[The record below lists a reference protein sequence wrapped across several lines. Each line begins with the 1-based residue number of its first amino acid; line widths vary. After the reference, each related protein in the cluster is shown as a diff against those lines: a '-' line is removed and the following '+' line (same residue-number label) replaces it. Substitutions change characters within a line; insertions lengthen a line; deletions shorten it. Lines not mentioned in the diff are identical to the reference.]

1 MRLQG
6 TTKIAA
12 TLLIAMASRI
22 REQKQRIKNLK
33 LRRLLVSPFLW
44 FTSHLLSVVWRMQLG
59 QGTSTMLQSPKQCRQ
74 HTSQQVE
81 AVTGLC
87 ERLATVHLWT
97 YCQPAS
103 ALKHVLQVL
112 FAGHSFGAPL
122 TMISDEESFFE
133 SGHIHEPLRI
143 NLLKSNYMS
152 SSSKT
157 VRIASSGTA

>member
-33 LRRLLVSPFLW
+33 LDSCWCPISLIYI
-44 FTSHLLSVVWRMQLG
+44 HLLSVVWRMQLG

-81 AVTGLC
+81 TVTGLC
-87 ERLATVHLWT
+87 ERRATVHLWT

-133 SGHIHEPLRI
+133 SGHINEPLRI
-143 NLLKSNYMS
+143 NLLKSKCMS